1 MDTKLLLVAAI
12 AFTFSQIFLSFTLLI
27 RSTYAWSVQK
37 SIYTCFLFAVMV
49 YMLTPFV
56 DSGSLRFWVIAIQ
69 TAIPGLFWLF
79 SASLF
84 DDHFRFRAWKIALV
98 AITVLLP
105 TFSNALS
112 LVDTS
117 VNRVIF
123 HSIPQAL
130 EFVLMGFALIVI
142 TQKWKN
148 DLVASRRQLRLWFC
162 GLGGFYIIALLLMR
176 ELLLAEEHWL
186 SAWQYVSVGGMFL
199 IINVMALEY
208 KEGLFH
214 RSDLEDEGPQSAA
227 RIKAEPAATLT
238 YDTEQEFGVSHA
250 QEQGLEHNKIKGVP
264 MELLAPL
271 NQLMEQDFAYREM
284 GFTIGQLANMLGMQ
298 EYRLRK
304 LINAGLGY
312 RNFNDF
318 LNTYRI
324 REARLRL
331 SDPDEHAT
339 PVLNIALDA
348 GYRSLSSFNKAF
360 KDTLNQTPTEFRA
373 AQLAL

>member
-1 MDTKLLLVAAI
+1 
-12 AFTFSQIFLSFTLLI
+12 
-27 RSTYAWSVQK
+27 
-37 SIYTCFLFAVMV
+37 
-49 YMLTPFV
+49 
-56 DSGSLRFWVIAIQ
+56 
-69 TAIPGLFWLF
+69 
-79 SASLF
+79 
-84 DDHFRFRAWKIALV
+84 
-98 AITVLLP
+98 
-105 TFSNALS
+105 
-112 LVDTS
+112 
-117 VNRVIF
+117 
-123 HSIPQAL
+123 
-130 EFVLMGFALIVI
+130 
-142 TQKWKN
+142 
-148 DLVASRRQLRLWFC
+148 
-162 GLGGFYIIALLLMR
+162 
-176 ELLLAEEHWL
+176 
-186 SAWQYVSVGGMFL
+186 MFL